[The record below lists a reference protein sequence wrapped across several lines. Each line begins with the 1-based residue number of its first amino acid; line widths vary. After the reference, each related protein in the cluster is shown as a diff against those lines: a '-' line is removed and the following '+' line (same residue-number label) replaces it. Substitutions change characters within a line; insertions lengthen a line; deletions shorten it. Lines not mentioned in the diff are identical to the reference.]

1 MMDEYKLH
9 KHIICIDLK
18 SFFASVECSLLGLDP
33 FKTPLVV
40 TDKARGS
47 GAIVLAVSPYLKT
60 MGVPG
65 RCRIRELPKNVDI
78 IYREPRMQTYLS
90 FSAQIIGIYLRYISD
105 DDIYVYSIDEAFMD
119 FTNYL
124 EYYHK
129 NDLEIAK
136 ELMDT
141 IYKETGIYSSCG
153 IGPNMLMAKLAL
165 DIGSKNKKD
174 FVAKWDY
181 EDIPEQLWPVSPLSK
196 MWGIGRNMEARLN
209 RMGFYKIGD
218 IAGSD
223 VDKLKKRFGI
233 LGEELFYHTHGI
245 DMSLI
250 QDKTKIKPFS
260 KSYGTGQVLFRDY
273 YKPDI
278 YQIMLEM
285 ADDVCRRLRTSNKQA
300 RTVYFGIGYGKD
312 NGGGFSGSKTMER
325 PTANASLIYDE
336 FVRIFDKHY
345 EEDLPIR
352 RVQIAV
358 ANLVNSEDLQLSLF
372 EDPEKLVKEQ
382 KVAKAI
388 DGIKNRFGKN
398 SVNRASSELDG
409 STVKDRNK
417 MIGGH
422 HA

>member
-78 IYREPRMQTYLS
+78 IYRKPRMQTYLS

-223 VDKLKKRFGI
+223 ADKLKKRFGV

-260 KSYGTGQVLFRDY
+260 KSY
-273 YKPDI
+273 
-278 YQIMLEM
+278 
-285 ADDVCRRLRTSNKQA
+285 
-300 RTVYFGIGYGKD
+300 
-312 NGGGFSGSKTMER
+312 
-325 PTANASLIYDE
+325 
-336 FVRIFDKHY
+336 
-345 EEDLPIR
+345 
-352 RVQIAV
+352 
-358 ANLVNSEDLQLSLF
+358 
-372 EDPEKLVKEQ
+372 
-382 KVAKAI
+382 
-388 DGIKNRFGKN
+388 
-398 SVNRASSELDG
+398 
-409 STVKDRNK
+409 
-417 MIGGH
+417 
-422 HA
+422 